1 MLSNS
6 TKRAALALAV
16 AVLAACGGGE
26 SAESARTIELA
37 PSDSGA
43 PMADTA
49 APAAA
54 TPAPAAPASAPA
66 PAPSKAAP
74 STAAPAA
81 RPTPPTPPAR
91 ATARSGALSA
101 GATLALAS
109 GARVCTNTHKVG
121 DRFTATTTADANA
134 TNGVVISAGS
144 EVTLEVVESARGENS
159 RDRVKLAF
167 KPVAITVRGSTTP
180 LAADVTQVA
189 ALSYERVQST
199 GTQAGKVAAGAAV
212 GAIAGQVL
220 GKNTKSTVA
229 GAAIGAAAGGAVA
242 AATTDYDGCLAANA
256 AITVTLTEQLTVRG

>member
-1 MLSNS
+1 MMTNS
-6 TKRAALALAV
+6 IQRAALALAII
-16 AVLAACGGGE
+16 AAAACGGGE
-26 SAESARTIELA
+26 SSETAREIELA
-37 PSDSGA
+37 PADSGA
-43 PMADTA
+43 PMADTP
-49 APAAA
+49 APASA
-54 TPAPAAPASAPA
+54 TPAPATPA
-66 PAPSKAAP
+66 PAPTKAA
-74 STAAPAA
+74 STPRPAA
-81 RPTPPTPPAR
+81 TPTTSTPAR
-91 ATARSGALSA
+91 ATTRSGALSA

-121 DRFTATTTADANA
+121 DRFTATTTADVNA
-134 TNGVVISAGS
+134 TNGVVIPTGS

-167 KPVAITVRGSTTP
+167 KPVAITVRGTTTP

-220 GKNTKSTVA
+220 GRDTKSTVA

-242 AATTDYDGCLAANA
+242 AATTDYNGCLAANA
-256 AITVTLTEQLTVRG
+256 ALTVTLTEQLTVRG